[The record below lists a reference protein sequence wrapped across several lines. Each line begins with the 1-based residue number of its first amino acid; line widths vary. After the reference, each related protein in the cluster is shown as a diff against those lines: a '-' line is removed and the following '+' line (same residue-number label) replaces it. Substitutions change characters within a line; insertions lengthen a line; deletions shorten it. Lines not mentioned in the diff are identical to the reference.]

1 MAEIPIYYSENTIDN
16 IIINVKSSL
25 TYTTD
30 EKNCLCNMLE
40 QMKRENFL
48 LYMVEVYHDSLFNF
62 EILDFEKHK
71 KYLVSEVYSELL
83 EQLIKA
89 NIDYEEIT
97 YQEVRQWFPGMSIDI
112 DILTAIDKRFKEA
125 NVRILY

>member
-1 MAEIPIYYSENTIDN
+1 
-16 IIINVKSSL
+16 
-25 TYTTD
+25 
-30 EKNCLCNMLE
+30 MLE